1 MKNLVVH
8 MSDQTVWKIPAKVI
22 AENRAK
28 YYADIDSKQGEEFD
42 TVYKEEL
49 DLTMQNNTMLI
60 EWAENNMNWLDVK
73 QLAKLVGQVP
83 INYESDWVNA
93 VKTIIDEEDSN
104 GSAS

>member
-1 MKNLVVH
+1 
-8 MSDQTVWKIPAKVI
+8 
-22 AENRAK
+22 
-28 YYADIDSKQGEEFD
+28 
-42 TVYKEEL
+42 
-49 DLTMQNNTMLI
+49 MQNNTMLI